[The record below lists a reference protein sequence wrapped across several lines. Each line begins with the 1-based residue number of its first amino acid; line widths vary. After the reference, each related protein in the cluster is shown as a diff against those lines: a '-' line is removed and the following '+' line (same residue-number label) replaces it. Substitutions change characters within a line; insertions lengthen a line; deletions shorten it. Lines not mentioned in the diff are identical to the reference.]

1 MGYWIVDGR
10 KLTNEEYEELK
21 WQEAREKQEARE
33 EAERL
38 SRQLGETYAALKE
51 HLRRNPGMGRQV
63 TDEGALDQQVYQNLR
78 QNLEKAD
85 RAPRCPKIKA
95 DGTQCGSPKMKDHI
109 YCFAHYQM
117 LEARAEKLVLPALED
132 ANSILMAVMLVQRAL
147 IDDEITEK
155 KAGLLLY
162 SLQIAA
168 ANVAKTTFGQAADE
182 DMVTETEEEED
193 ALERLGKAR
202 ESRKNLPRSN
212 TDTGDGRTA
221 EPVLPEPVLPMMSAD
236 DTDQDGK
243 ERQDIPPG
251 AYGRRS
257 GAGDL
262 SIRMDHND
270 QAGERGRML
279 PQSAGGGGGVQS
291 NEVPANLYSST
302 GETCVDAARLG

>member
-1 MGYWIVDGR
+1 
-10 KLTNEEYEELK
+10 
-21 WQEAREKQEARE
+21 
-33 EAERL
+33 
-38 SRQLGETYAALKE
+38 
-51 HLRRNPGMGRQV
+51 
-63 TDEGALDQQVYQNLR
+63 
-78 QNLEKAD
+78 
-85 RAPRCPKIKA
+85 
-95 DGTQCGSPKMKDHI
+95 
-109 YCFAHYQM
+109 
-117 LEARAEKLVLPALED
+117 
-132 ANSILMAVMLVQRAL
+132 MAVMLVQRAL

-202 ESRKNLPRSN
+202 ESRKTLPRTN
-212 TDTGDGRTA
+212 TDTRDRRTA
-221 EPVLPEPVLPMMSAD
+221 EPVLPMMSAD
-236 DTDQDGK
+236 EADQDGK
-243 ERQDIPPG
+243 ERQYIPPMD

-257 GAGDL
+257 GPGDL

-279 PQSAGGGGGVQS
+279 PQSAGGAGGVQS
-291 NEVPANLYSST
+291 NEVPANLYPST